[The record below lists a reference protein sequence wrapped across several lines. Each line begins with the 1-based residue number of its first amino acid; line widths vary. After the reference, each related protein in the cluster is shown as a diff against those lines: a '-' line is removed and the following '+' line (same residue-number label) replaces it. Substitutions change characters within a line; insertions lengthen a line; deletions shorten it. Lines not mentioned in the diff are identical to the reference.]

1 MASSNEL
8 VCKVRNGVVLNTNL
22 CLFKD
27 YNKFDLPIPEGVNL
41 IDIGIDITDVLRIN
55 DKVHRL
61 AKSYVSKMFCFQEY
75 GIEYSSYFNVMWKEP
90 RLHIPQKYLG
100 NKTDSD
106 KNNKDCVDDL
116 GQVGDDTLIPVNLDL
131 VKMLWLPNIFIYNL
145 KTFKVVSVLSKHA
158 GLWITREKEIMY
170 SQATQINFI
179 CPMRFDNF
187 PLDTQVTSIHKYTFS
202 S

>member
-1 MASSNEL
+1 
-8 VCKVRNGVVLNTNL
+8 
-22 CLFKD
+22 
-27 YNKFDLPIPEGVNL
+27 
-41 IDIGIDITDVLRIN
+41 
-55 DKVHRL
+55 
-61 AKSYVSKMFCFQEY
+61 
-75 GIEYSSYFNVMWKEP
+75 MWKEP

-100 NKTDSD
+100 NKTV
-106 KNNKDCVDDL
+106 KTVIEKGNKDCVDDL
-116 GQVGDDTLIPVNLDL
+116 GTDGDDDTLIPVNLDL

-187 PLDTQVTSIHKYTFS
+187 PLDTQVIDHIILHSYGKITISLFS
-202 S
+202 DMQVSSWFIFL